1 MVDFVI
7 ILVVAF
13 LAGILVKA
21 VDWLD
26 DDRKSRHPVKFLLAV
41 FYGIAIGYV
50 IGTASFA
57 LIFLAALI
65 AQILARKVDTMAH
78 IVGFVFA
85 IILLPFFGIP
95 YIDLALLAYFL
106 VLAFIDEGEYIGSL
120 KFISDYR
127 PFLKFGALPLVL
139 IGRWDYFVGI
149 MVFDFGYELT
159 RYVLTKKYGANPAR
173 A

>member
-1 MVDFVI
+1 MADI
-7 ILVVAF
+7 IIALLVAF
-13 LAGILVKA
+13 FAGILVKT

-26 DDRKSRHPVKFLLAV
+26 DDKKSRHPGKFLLAV
-41 FYGIAIGYV
+41 FYGLAIGYI

-65 AQILARKVDTMAH
+65 AQIIAKKVDTMAH
-78 IVGFVFA
+78 LVGFTIAVLSLVVF
-85 IILLPFFGIP
+85 GVP
-95 YIDLALLAYFL
+95 YMDLALLAYFL
-106 VLAFIDEGEYIGSL
+106 VLAFIDEGEFVGNL

-127 PFLKFGALPLVL
+127 PFLKVGALPLIL

-159 RYVLTKKYGANPAR
+159 RYVLTSRFGKKKAK
-173 A
+173 